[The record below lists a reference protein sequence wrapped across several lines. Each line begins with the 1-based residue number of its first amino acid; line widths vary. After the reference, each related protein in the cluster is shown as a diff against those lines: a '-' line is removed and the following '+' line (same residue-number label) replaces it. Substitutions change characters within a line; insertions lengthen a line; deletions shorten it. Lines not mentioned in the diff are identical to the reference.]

1 MVLAQA
7 VSTKN
12 SLIIDND
19 FSQKNNNLPNTL
31 TNNLPALITNS

>member
-19 FSQKNNNLPNTL
+19 FSQKAVTYQTL
-31 TNNLPALITNS
+31 